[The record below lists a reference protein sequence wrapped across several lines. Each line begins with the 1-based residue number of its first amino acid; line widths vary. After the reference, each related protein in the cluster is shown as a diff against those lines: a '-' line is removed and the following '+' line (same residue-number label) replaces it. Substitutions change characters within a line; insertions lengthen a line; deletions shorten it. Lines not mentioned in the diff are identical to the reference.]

1 MICQNTACGKQI
13 DDDSTFCVIC
23 GTSQTA
29 RQPSVVEHIP
39 MPNDGFMSSGGAVVT
54 KTPTAAPQNT
64 PAVNQSNPAQS
75 QNYKF
80 IEFRASEN
88 IWNFKEPEPFM
99 QPEQRRPVLILDE
112 QTILL
117 SETHKHLSLDEL
129 LTRVQSIIK
138 EKQVPV
144 ETFIAQSRWINDVYE
159 VRPRIIAALK
169 DHAYSGLKMIL
180 GLDYMGNW
188 ATLQFQIGMQPDPL
202 PKPPPNVMSAN
213 QKPMLLIVGG
223 IIAGFIGFMV
233 TAAGANSYNGGSM
246 VAFGILLLIAGIGGV
261 VGGLNLLNKMN
272 AEIDT
277 QRIEREKYEREQYER
292 ALYKAR
298 MELFRT
304 FKIDDAMLFHEAMN
318 KIFMQ
323 VVDDVIEQGGGK
335 IVKEIK
341 GGENKL
347 FDIQTNVPQN
357 QPVQQP
363 AQPIRTDAAKKGI

>member
-1 MICQNTACGKQI
+1 
-13 DDDSTFCVIC
+13 
-23 GTSQTA
+23 
-29 RQPSVVEHIP
+29 
-39 MPNDGFMSSGGAVVT
+39 
-54 KTPTAAPQNT
+54 
-64 PAVNQSNPAQS
+64 
-75 QNYKF
+75 
-80 IEFRASEN
+80 
-88 IWNFKEPEPFM
+88 M

-117 SETHKHLSLDEL
+117 SETHKHLSPDEL

-144 ETFIAQSRWINDVYE
+144 ETFIAQSRWINDIFE
-159 VRPRIIAALK
+159 VRPRIIAAFK

-202 PKPPPNVMSAN
+202 PKPPPSVMSAN
-213 QKPMLLIVGG
+213 QLPIALIIGG

-233 TAAGANSYNGGSM
+233 TAGGLNSYNGGGM
-246 VAFGILLLIAGIGGV
+246 VAFGMLLLIGGIAGV
-261 VGGLNLLNKMN
+261 VGGVYMLNQMN
-272 AEIDT
+272 QEIDT
-277 QRIEREKYEREQYER
+277 QRREREKYEREQYQR

-347 FDIQTNVPQN
+347 FEIQTNVPQN

-363 AQPIRTDAAKKGI
+363 VQPQRTDAAKKGV